1 MNVSLQKAQEEIEE
15 RLKTA
20 EMLALKGD
28 TRGQKEQ
35 IVNELIRVHQRFQA
49 RMNEYQVL
57 IKMTIEFFKNVSQ
70 VGSQLMAVDC
80 DFFLR
85 VMFVGEVFQAQKPVN
100 GCQRWLWNS
109 SRTLSLYVMMPEAI
123 VMMVVLNVSLYPR
136 F

>member
-1 MNVSLQKAQEEIEE
+1 MNVFVIFFLQKAQEEIEE

-49 RMNEYQVL
+49 RMNEYQIL

-70 VGSQLMAVDC
+70 VCINLLMAV
-80 DFFLR
+80 R
-85 VMFVGEVFQAQKPVN
+85 VNCEVFPTHLLCV
-100 GCQRWLWNS
+100 
-109 SRTLSLYVMMPEAI
+109 
-123 VMMVVLNVSLYPR
+123 
-136 F
+136 

>member
-1 MNVSLQKAQEEIEE
+1 MCLLSHLTFFQAFPSGVNGFDECTLQKAQEEIEE

-100 GCQRWLWNS
+100 GCQR
-109 SRTLSLYVMMPEAI
+109 
-123 VMMVVLNVSLYPR
+123 
-136 F
+136 

>member
-1 MNVSLQKAQEEIEE
+1 MCLMNVSLQKAQEEIEE

-49 RMNEYQVL
+49 RMNEYQIL

-70 VGSQLMAVDC
+70 VGSLLMAVGC
-80 DFFLR
+80 DFFFFCMLCLW
-85 VMFVGEVFQAQKPVN
+85 VKHFKLKSLCMN
-100 GCQRWLWNS
+100 GCQR
-109 SRTLSLYVMMPEAI
+109 
-123 VMMVVLNVSLYPR
+123 
-136 F
+136 

>member
-49 RMNEYQVL
+49 RMNEYQIL

-70 VGSQLMAVDC
+70 VGSLLMAIDC
-80 DFFLR
+80 DFFFFCMSCLWVKCFKLR
-85 VMFVGEVFQAQKPVN
+85 SPCVI
-100 GCQRWLWNS
+100 GCQR
-109 SRTLSLYVMMPEAI
+109 
-123 VMMVVLNVSLYPR
+123 
-136 F
+136 